1 MKLDVSYSKSWMFF
15 IFLLLVIAAVVL
27 LEKTKTPPPLPPV
40 QSELPPIQSPLPSV
54 QMGLL
59 ALDVRARHSNFE
71 LPDFAGNVVRLYD
84 LQGKVVLL
92 NFFGTW
98 CPPCR
103 DEMPALEKL
112 YQANKQSNFLIFGIA
127 ADPEGKAV
135 VEPFVKKY
143 GVTFPILLDPKKVAF
158 QQYFV
163 GKIPVTY
170 LIDKQ
175 GRIAGMFPGAADWS
189 NNRAQALIEQLL
201 QES

>member
-1 MKLDVSYSKSWMFF
+1 MKADRSYSKIRMVALFGCF
-15 IFLLLVIAAVVL
+15 VLATVVL
-27 LEKTKTPPPLPPV
+27 LEKSKTAPTPPPE
-40 QSELPPIQSPLPSV
+40 SEPAPAESPLPPL
-54 QMGLL
+54 QMKLI
-59 ALDVRARHSNFE
+59 ALEVRAWHSNIE

-84 LQGKVVLL
+84 LEGKVVLL

-112 YQANKQSNFLIFGIA
+112 YQANRERPFLVLGIA
-127 ADPEGKAV
+127 ADPEGKMV

-143 GVTFPILLDPKKVAF
+143 GVTFPILLDLKKAAF
-158 QQYFV
+158 QDYFV

-170 LIDKQ
+170 LIDKH
-175 GRIAGMFPGAADWS
+175 GRIAGMYPGAADWS
-189 NNRAQALIEQLL
+189 GERGQALIAQLL